1 MSGALRFEVD
11 LEDIKFVLFEQL
23 EVHSELAT
31 IPKYADFDRGTYEA
45 TLDEAARIAEEVL
58 APINATGDREGC
70 HLDADGNVR
79 TPTGYR
85 EAWKTVAEGGWVA
98 VSAPPELGGV
108 GMPLTM
114 SMAVVEMFIG
124 ACMAFE
130 MFPGLTSGAARVLAE
145 FGGETRGTPWAT
157 KMFTGEWAGTM
168 CLTEAGAGSDVGE
181 NRCKATPTGDPDGSY
196 HLEGEKIFIS
206 SGDHDLTENIVHLVL
221 ARTPGSSPGTKGLSL
236 FAVPKFLVDD
246 DLSLG
251 DRNGAYVTKV
261 EEKMGIHGSPTCVLE
276 LGGRAP
282 CRAWLVGEEHEG
294 IRIMFHMMNEARIGV
309 GAQGVAIA
317 ATSYSYAL
325 QYAKERLQGSATDK
339 LRDPAAPRVAIVEHP
354 DVRRMLMT
362 IKVYTET
369 MRSMLY
375 RLGHRNDV
383 ATSAGVEPEKAER
396 YLSRVELLVPILKA
410 HCTDLGFES
419 AATAVQVLGGYGFIG
434 EYPVEQLVRDAK
446 ITSLYEGTNGIQALD
461 LLGRKLR
468 QKGGALMMEWMQ
480 DGKAECGLLR
490 EAGFE
495 AEAAALEKAIDACGG
510 AAMHLGG
517 LSMQGRIDGALL
529 QAYPFLQMMGWAH
542 LGLEAS
548 NQARAAKRAIA
559 RDGSTPH
566 REGKLLNLKFYVANL
581 LPQAIALGKRI
592 QSGDDTA
599 LDPRLFA

>member
-1 MSGALRFEVD
+1 MSGALKFDVD

-23 EVHSELAT
+23 EVQTELAT
-31 IPKYADFDRGTYEA
+31 IPRYSDFDRDTYEA
-45 TLDEAARIAEEVL
+45 TLDEAARIAIEVL
-58 APINATGDREGC
+58 APINAVGDREGC

-79 TPTGYR
+79 TPPGFK
-85 EAWKTVAEGGWVA
+85 EAWRTVAEGGWIA
-98 VSAPPELGGV
+98 VSVAPELGGV

-114 SMAVVEMFIG
+114 SMAVIEMFIG
-124 ACMAFE
+124 AAMAFE
-130 MFPGLTSGAARVLAE
+130 MFPGLTAAAARVLAE
-145 FGGETRGTPWAT
+145 FGPEDKAKPWAT
-157 KMFTGEWAGTM
+157 KMFTGDWAGTM

-181 NRCKATPTGDPDGSY
+181 NRCKAAPSGDADGAFL
-196 HLEGEKIFIS
+196 LEGEKIFIS
-206 SGDHDLTENIVHLVL
+206 SGDHDLTDNIVHLVL
-221 ARTPGSSPGTKGLSL
+221 ARTPGSPPGTKGLSL
-236 FAVPKFLVDD
+236 FAVPKFLVQG

-251 DRNGAYVTKV
+251 ARNGAFVTKI

-282 CRAWLVGEEHEG
+282 CRGWLVGDEQQG
-294 IRIMFHMMNEARIGV
+294 MRIMFQMMNEARIGV
-309 GAQGVAIA
+309 GAQGVALSA
-317 ATSYSYAL
+317 AAYHYAL
-325 QYAKERLQGSATDK
+325 GYAKERLQGSAPDK
-339 LRDPAAPRVAIVEHP
+339 LRDPTAPRVPIVEHP

-362 IKVYTET
+362 MKVYTET

-375 RLGHRNDV
+375 RLGHRQDV
-383 ATSAGVEPEKAER
+383 ATCQGVDPAKAER

-410 HCTDLGFES
+410 HCTDLGFD
-419 AATAVQVLGGYGFIG
+419 AGVLAIQVLGGYGFIG

-468 QKGGALMMEWMQ
+468 QKGGALLMEWMQ
-480 DGKAECGLLR
+480 DAKEECGLLR
-490 EAGFE
+490 EADFA
-495 AEAAALEKAIDACGG
+495 AEADALAAAIDACGA

-517 LSMQGRIDGALL
+517 LSMQGRVDEALL
-529 QAYPFLQMMGWAH
+529 QAYPYLQMMGWAH

-548 NQARAAKRAIA
+548 NQARAAKRAIE

-592 QSGDDTA
+592 QSGDDAA